1 VSTTSRGHG
10 AGGRSTGRTVGRAP
24 AQRPAPP
31 RVGEGPF
38 VPRRAPGTRRS
49 GAGLSMDQRGMRNR
63 WGLIVM
69 ITLLVLVVG
78 RLAVL
83 QGVDGAAYASAAEQ
97 DRLRT
102 HPIAALRGQVL
113 DRNGHALAY
122 TVDASRV
129 VADPTVIENPAR
141 AAHELGP
148 LLDVPE
154 ADLTGKLSQDG
165 RYVVLASQVPP
176 QTVDAIK
183 ALKLPGVLFEDDP
196 VRLYP
201 AGTVGGQVVGFIGKE
216 GAGLAGIEQT
226 FDDELAGTPGE
237 RRVEVGSG
245 GNPIPSGIDESTPA
259 TDGSAVTLT
268 LDEDLQYVT
277 EKRLGEA
284 CADGDT
290 TQGSAVVLDV
300 KTGQIMAMGSCPGF
314 NPAEARKTDPDRL
327 GNPAV
332 SDVFEPGSVMKAV
345 TVSAALEEGVAHPDS
360 VLTVDGKIDA
370 GDHVVRDSHDHG
382 PIDYTVTG
390 IIAKSSNVGTIMLAR
405 EIGDEKLEHYM
416 RAFGIGSTTGVELPG
431 ESRGILEGSADWTA
445 SRAANVPIGQ
455 GVSVTTLQLASIY
468 QTIANDGVRIPP
480 RIVRSV
486 TSPDGTAHAAAQA
499 PATRVV
505 SASTA
510 ADMRYMLEAV
520 VGEGGTAPRG
530 AIEGFRVAGKTGT
543 AQRPNPD
550 CGCYRGGGYVTS
562 FVGFAPADHPRY
574 VVAVDLERPTGAGD
588 GGGVAAPVFA
598 DVMRYALTAAGVV
611 PSGSPRPDFTLTATP

>member
-1 VSTTSRGHG
+1 
-10 AGGRSTGRTVGRAP
+10 
-24 AQRPAPP
+24 
-31 RVGEGPF
+31 
-38 VPRRAPGTRRS
+38 
-49 GAGLSMDQRGMRNR
+49 MDQRGLRNR

-102 HPIAALRGQVL
+102 YPIASLRGQVL
-113 DRNGHALAY
+113 DRDGRPFAY

-129 VADPTVIENPAR
+129 VADPTVVESPTR
-141 AAHELGP
+141 AAHELSP
-148 LLDVPE
+148 LLHVPE
-154 ADLTGKLSQDG
+154 ADLTRKLSQDG
-165 RYVVLASQVPP
+165 RYVVLASQVAPE
-176 QTVDAIK
+176 TVDAIE
-183 ALKLPGVLFEDDP
+183 ALKLAGVLFEDDP

-201 AGTVGGQVVGFIGKE
+201 AGTVGGQVVGFVGKE

-226 FDDELAGTPGE
+226 FDDELAGVPGE

-259 TDGSAVTLT
+259 KDGSTVTLT
-268 LDEDLQYVT
+268 IDEDLQYVT
-277 EKRLGEA
+277 QKRLGEA
-284 CADGDT
+284 CSDGDT

-300 KTGQIMAMGSCPGF
+300 KTGQVMAMASCPGF
-314 NPAEARKTDPDRL
+314 DPTNARKTDPKLL

-370 GDHVVRDSHDHG
+370 GDHVVRDSHVHG

-405 EIGDEKLEHYM
+405 KIGDEKLEHYM

-431 ESRGILEGSADWTA
+431 ESRGILESSADWTA

-455 GVSVTTLQLASIY
+455 GVSVTTVQLASIY

-486 TSPDGTAHAAAQA
+486 TSPDGTARAAKQAQ
-499 PATRVV
+499 ATRVI

-530 AIEGFRVAGKTGT
+530 AIEGFRVGGKTGT

-574 VVAVDLERPTGAGD
+574 VVAVDLERPTGGGD

-611 PSGSPRPDFTLTATP
+611 PSGSPRPDFALTATTP